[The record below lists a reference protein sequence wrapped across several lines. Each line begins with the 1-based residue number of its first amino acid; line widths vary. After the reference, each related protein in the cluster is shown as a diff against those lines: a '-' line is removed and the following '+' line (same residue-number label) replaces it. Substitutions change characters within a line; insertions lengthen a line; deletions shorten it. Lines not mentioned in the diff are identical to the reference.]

1 MRFWKEKNP
10 RRSEG
15 FFFGGDERDRTVD
28 LLLAKQALYQLSYIP
43 ISGANSLAQ
52 PKSPVAQITVASKK
66 TRELPIHSS
75 GVFLSSRRRRS
86 KRFRATNR

>member
-28 LLLAKQALYQLSYIP
+28 LLLAKLKEPQ
-43 ISGANSLAQ
+43 
-52 PKSPVAQITVASKK
+52 
-66 TRELPIHSS
+66 
-75 GVFLSSRRRRS
+75 
-86 KRFRATNR
+86 FR